1 MAFLFSP
8 KSRAFSDESLE
19 SYLLRVVAE
28 NFFDSYQQL
37 SLAIREELHEL
48 DFEAHG
54 AFPIEL
60 KRLNVYHAK
69 HNSHFRMRALNLLE
83 SLLDLPR
90 HELHKLALLRSN
102 RTFVGGMSAVHR
114 NGVDIPLSFIRY
126 ADEDGIEAM
135 PVCPQCLKEE
145 PYIRQAWHIRPV
157 EACAKHECELL
168 HHCPECQQP
177 INYIE
182 NESITHCACGF
193 EFALASSEK
202 ADNQAVLLSR
212 SLFEGDALS
221 NNPLLFMGTSVTQR
235 FAALLWY
242 QKRHA
247 KNTECMAHGALAY
260 FENWPSSF
268 YRELDAV
275 TTGAEARLIDLFNR
289 TSFRSVYGE
298 LILQSQCV
306 QPEDKEPHF
315 IYLALMDYLS
325 KLVESHPKSKKPNVA
340 DMLVSVAE
348 AAALLSTTHEQV
360 YRLYQDGVLTAGMRQ
375 KIQTRIDPHIGVF
388 YLRQVIEYK
397 VSFGNDKQGMY
408 LSAW

>member
-69 HNSHFRMRALNLLE
+69 HNSHFRMRVLNLLE

-114 NGVDIPLSFIRY
+114 NGIDIPLSFIRY
-126 ADEDGIEAM
+126 ADDDGIETL

-145 PYIRQAWHIRPV
+145 AYIRQAWHIRPV

-168 HHCPECQQP
+168 HHCPDCQQP

-182 NESITHCACGF
+182 NESITHCTCGF
-193 EFALASSEK
+193 EFATSSSEK
-202 ADNQAVLLSR
+202 ADSQAVVLSR
-212 SLFEGDALS
+212 SLFEGDTLS
-221 NNPLLFMGTSVTQR
+221 NNPLLSMGTSATHR

-247 KNTECMAHGALAY
+247 KNTECMAHGSVSY
-260 FENWPSSF
+260 FEDWPLSF
-268 YRELDAV
+268 YRDLDVV
-275 TTGAEARLIDLFNR
+275 TSGAEARLIDLFNR
-289 TSFRSVYGE
+289 TSFRSIYGE
-298 LILQSQCV
+298 LILQSQCL

-340 DMLVSVAE
+340 DMLVSAAE

-375 KIQTRIDPHIGVF
+375 KIQTRVDPHIGVF

-397 VSFGNDKQGMY
+397 ASFGNDKQGMY
-408 LSAW
+408 LSVW

>member
-8 KSRAFSDESLE
+8 KVRVFSDESLE

-69 HNSHFRMRALNLLE
+69 HNSHFRMRALSLLE
-83 SLLDLPR
+83 SLLDLPP
-90 HELHKLALLRSN
+90 HELQKLALLRSN
-102 RTFVGGMSAVHR
+102 RAFVGGMSAVHR

-126 ADEDGIEAM
+126 ADKDGIETV

-145 PYIRQAWHIRPV
+145 PYIRQAWHIKPIEV
-157 EACAKHECELL
+157 CAKHECELL
-168 HHCPECQQP
+168 HHCPECQQH

-193 EFALASSEK
+193 EFGSALSEK
-202 ADNQAVLLSR
+202 ADSQAVLLSR

-221 NNPLLFMGTSVTQR
+221 NNPLLFMGTSATQR

-247 KNTECMAHGALAY
+247 ENIEYMAHRAVAY
-260 FENWPSSF
+260 FEDWPSSF

-289 TSFRSVYGE
+289 TSFRSIYGE
-298 LILQSQCV
+298 LILDSQCLL
-306 QPEDKEPHF
+306 PEDKEPHF
-315 IYLALMDYLS
+315 IYLALMDYLN
-325 KLVESHPKSKKPNVA
+325 KLVESYPKSKKPNVA
-340 DMLVSVAE
+340 DMLVSVTETAV
-348 AAALLSTTHEQV
+348 LLSTTHEQV
-360 YRLYQDGVLTAGMRQ
+360 YRLYQDGVLTAGLRQ

-397 VSFGNDKQGMY
+397 ASFGNDKQGMY

>member
-8 KSRAFSDESLE
+8 NARAFSDESLE

-37 SLAIREELHEL
+37 SLAIRLELHEL

-60 KRLNVYHAK
+60 KRLNVYHAQ
-69 HNSHFRMRALNLLE
+69 HNSHFRMRALSLLE
-83 SLLDLPR
+83 SLLDLPP
-90 HELHKLALLRSN
+90 HELQKLALLRSN

-114 NGVDIPLSFIRY
+114 NGIDIPLSFIRN
-126 ADEDGIEAM
+126 AGENGIESV
-135 PVCPQCLKEE
+135 PICPQCLKEK
-145 PYIRQAWHIRPV
+145 PYIRQVWHLKPV
-157 EACAKHECELL
+157 EVCAKHSCELL
-168 HHCPECQQP
+168 HQCPECQQP

-182 NESITHCACGF
+182 NESIAHCSCGF
-193 EFALASSEK
+193 ELATAPSVK
-202 ADNQAVLLSR
+202 ADSQAVLLSR
-212 SLFEGDALS
+212 SLFDGDALS
-221 NNPLLFMGTSVTQR
+221 NNPLLFMGTSATHR

-247 KNTECMAHGALAY
+247 KNTECMTHGSVGY
-260 FENWPSSF
+260 FEDWPTSF

-275 TTGAEARLIDLFNR
+275 TTGAEVRLIDLFNR
-289 TSFRSVYGE
+289 TSFRSIYGE
-298 LILQSQCV
+298 LILDSQCLL
-306 QPEDKEPHF
+306 PEDKEPHF
-315 IYLALMDYLS
+315 IYLALMEYIS

-348 AAALLSTTHEQV
+348 TAVLLSTTHEQV
-360 YRLYQDGVLTAGMRQ
+360 YRLYQDGVLTAGFKQ
-375 KIQTRIDPHIGVF
+375 KIRTRIGPHIGVF
-388 YLRQVIEYK
+388 YLRQVIEYNT
-397 VSFGNDKQGMY
+397 SFGNDKQGMY